1 MTKAVSKTAALK
13 IARAQ
18 VGQLYSTGRGQYTFN
33 IFDTDR
39 NCWVL
44 GGSRPYAVA
53 RRGRADAV
61 WLRALLAQGVN
72 YDDAYRWVYA

>member
-1 MTKAVSKTAALK
+1 MTKTLSLTAALK

-18 VGQLYSTGRGQYTFN
+18 VGQLYSTGRGQYTFD
-33 IFDTDR
+33 ILDTDR

-61 WLRALLAQGVN
+61 WLRTLLAQGVN
-72 YDDAYRWVYA
+72 YDDAYRYVYA